1 MPEDNQHGNQNTI
14 ANGTSGCSSPK
25 VIEFNWPLYVYQRR
39 ARGGGEFLFTIGA
52 WNGTRLLPICHLQ
65 PFQAALGALGEALIK
80 VGRSQSVSVPSAG
93 YDSNGLNGGHHP
105 AALAD
110 AKPLSAADDNG
121 QR

>member
-1 MPEDNQHGNQNTI
+1 MPEDNHNN
-14 ANGTSGCSSPK
+14 SSASNSIE

-39 ARGGGEFLFTIGA
+39 AQGEGEFLFTIA
-52 WNGTRLLPICHLQ
+52 VWNGTTLMPICHLQ

-80 VGRSQSVSVPSAG
+80 IGRSQLVSAPSAG
-93 YDSNGLNGGHHP
+93 YDGNGLNKERYP